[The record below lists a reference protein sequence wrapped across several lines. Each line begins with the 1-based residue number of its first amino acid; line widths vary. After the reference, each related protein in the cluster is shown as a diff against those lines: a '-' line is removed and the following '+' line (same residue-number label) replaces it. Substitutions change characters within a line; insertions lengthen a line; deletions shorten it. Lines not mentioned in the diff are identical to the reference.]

1 MSDAVKQVV
10 LAVFLVALL
19 SACGGGGGSS
29 PGSTIISDAGG
40 SGSSGDGMTTGLAEA
55 NQFPQVDSVQSSNLD
70 PVDLFG
76 ARFAIDGTTF
86 VVSADG
92 EDSGDPNNQL
102 DNTTSS
108 AGAAYVYE
116 LINNDWVQTAYL
128 KAPIIGTTSFEQFGF
143 SVSISGNTIAV
154 GVLNYDSPGISAADP
169 GAVFIFDRVN
179 GVWNLSQTLL
189 PATTRLFT
197 NFGIRVVI
205 DGDTLITVG
214 QDREQERRIIVFE
227 RVNGIWSET
236 ATLLGSAVDT
246 NVINTFGLFLDVSG
260 DTIATQNST
269 EQAVY
274 VFRKVGDTWVEQQRI
289 TSPAGFQIQGDVTV
303 NGDRLLTGSNNNTIL
318 SYVRSDD
325 TFSLDQTLTSIFPV
339 PNIFGNFDLATLR
352 GAIDFDGTILSVGI
366 GDAFPTSVNRGFLFQ
381 LVNGAFV
388 NVGHVQTMLPNL
400 GAPGFPVDVAVSF
413 PFAIA
418 SGTNL
423 TNGTENVSIFDLSS
437 LP

>member
-260 DTIATQNST
+260 DTIV
-269 EQAVY
+269 EGGGY
-274 VFRKVGDTWVEQQRI
+274 VFRKVGNTWVEQQRI
-289 TSPAGFQIQGDVTV
+289 TSPPEFRVGGRVTL
-303 NGDRLLTGSNNNTIL
+303 NGDRLLITAENSAIA
-318 SYVRSDD
+318 SYVRAGN
-325 TFSLDQTLTSIFPV
+325 TFTFDQTLTSTFPV
-339 PNIFGNFDLATLR
+339 PNILGNLVPAFLR